1 LDLEKT
7 VITEQ
12 PDFSSGHIGW
22 AIMLQFHHL
31 VPKVMTNMLKAV
43 EKRVTMPA
51 YMKEQMPDLIPAAME
66 NLLPNMLPLI
76 IPLLTPK
83 MIQYIK
89 DN

>member
-12 PDFSSGHIGW
+12 TDFSSGHIGW

-43 EKRVTMPA
+43 EKRVPMP
-51 YMKEQMPDLIPAAME
+51 EQMPDLIPAAME